1 MKRVLYLDFEGSHS
15 KGIREI
21 GYLIVEDDNVVLAE
35 EKKGEKA
42 IKCLF
47 SLQKDKFKYIVA
59 HNAFVEKNLIKK
71 YFPYYLDTE
80 TKNVRKQLWLDSLF
94 VYRSLYPGLEKYDLK
109 YLVETFIHPKILESE
124 ITKRCY
130 PNAKTFHNPLFDAVC
145 AYLLIKRLSNKI
157 NLNQFLHQE
166 L

>member
-1 MKRVLYLDFEGSHS
+1 MFLGETFKFTKIIILDIANNHFGEVSHALNI
-15 KGIREI
+15 IR
-21 GYLIVEDDNVVLAE
+21 
-35 EKKGEKA
+35 K
-42 IKCLF
+42 F
-47 SLQKDKFKYIVA
+47 S
-59 HNAFVEKNLIKK
+59 
-71 YFPYYLDTE
+71 T
-80 TKNVRKQLWLDSLF
+80 
-94 VYRSLYPGLEKYDLK
+94 LK
-109 YLVETFIHPKILESE
+109 YPKDYKIYFKLQYRNLETFIHPKILESE